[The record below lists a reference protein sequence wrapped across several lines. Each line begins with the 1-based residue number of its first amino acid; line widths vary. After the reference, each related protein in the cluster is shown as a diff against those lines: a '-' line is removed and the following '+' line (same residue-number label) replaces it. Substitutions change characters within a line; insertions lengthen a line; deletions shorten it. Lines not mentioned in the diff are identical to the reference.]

1 MTAGAHFANLDGA
14 EFMVLT
20 TYKRA
25 GDAVPTTVWFA
36 AVGDRVYL
44 TTQIQA
50 GKLKRIRATPKVTV
64 APSDQVGNLSGPA
77 VASLARILDP
87 GEAATAEAA
96 MRAKYGEQYDLML
109 SRLPGIAVRVF
120 VEVTPAEVR

>member
-1 MTAGAHFANLDGA
+1 MPDGAHFANLDGA

-44 TTQIQA
+44 TTQIHA
-50 GKLKRIRATPKVTV
+50 GKLKRIRATPRVTV
-64 APSDQVGNLSGPA
+64 APSDRVGNLSGPA
-77 VASLARILDP
+77 APGQARLLD
-87 GEAATAEAA
+87 AEAA
-96 MRAKYGEQYDLML
+96 AAAEAALRAKYGDQYVIMI
-109 SRLPGIAVRVF
+109 SRLPGIAERVF
-120 VEVTPAEVR
+120 IEVTPTDA

>member
-1 MTAGAHFANLDGA
+1 MAAGAHFANLNGA

-20 TYKRA
+20 TYKRV
-25 GDAVPTTVWFA
+25 GDAMPTPVWFA
-36 AVGDRVYL
+36 AAGDRVYL

-64 APSDQVGNLSGPA
+64 APSDRVGNLSGPT
-77 VASLARILDP
+77 VAGLARILESD
-87 GEAATAEAA
+87 EAGVAEAA

-120 VEVTPAEVR
+120 VEVTPAEAR